1 MVDSTAKVTRFPD
14 RETGVFFCSEVLART
29 WFEPSVS
36 IHGIQ
41 GGWSQSG
48 VTCMIPLE
56 VVPCSLDLPCC
67 MACFSG
73 LTSALSFD
81 FVVLVPA
88 MRLCPYACISESL
101 FVFCCQVTA
110 KIGLRLPPGMSPEE
124 VRHNTPQHAHKQQ
137 HWHPHTWFKITNSII
152 CQQSSCILIPN
163 FSTFARLRA
172 K

>member
-14 RETGVFFCSEVLART
+14 RETGVFFCREVLART

-56 VVPCSLDLPCC
+56 VVLCSLDLPCC

-88 MRLCPYACISESL
+88 MRLCLYACTSESL
-101 FVFCCQVTA
+101 FVFLFFVA
-110 KIGLRLPPGMSPEE
+110 RLLPRLVCVSLL
-124 VRHNTPQHAHKQQ
+124 AC
-137 HWHPHTWFKITNSII
+137 HPRRSDTLHIDMNINNSIRTCTLGSKSHI
-152 CQQSSCILIPN
+152 RSSASSPDA
-163 FSTFARLRA
+163 F
-172 K
+172 